1 MNDARST
8 RHHLATG
15 FTLMELLV
23 VISIL
28 AVLIGILLPV
38 LASTRK
44 SVQKTTCASNLR
56 QVGIA
61 IQSHR
66 TDHKDRLPR
75 ARYMPEP
82 FLSADTDPGLPE
94 AMKDYLPYDNGKT
107 SEVWKCPDDEVVYAL
122 AGTSYDYLS
131 MVSGQRPQ
139 DIFFVRLGFI
149 QEEQIILSRD
159 FDNAVADVD
168 GQTDPLEVPSR
179 HLRRNNLWMDG
190 RVSVIEF
197 EE

>member
-1 MNDARST
+1 MTT
-8 RHHLATG
+8 RRPRHPLNG
-15 FTLMELLV
+15 FSLIELLV
-23 VISIL
+23 VVSIV
-28 AVLIGILLPV
+28 AVLIGILMPV

-44 SVQKTTCASNLR
+44 TVQKTTCASNLR
-56 QVGIA
+56 QIGVA

-66 TDHKDRLPR
+66 TDNKDRLPV
-75 ARYMPEP
+75 ARYMPPP

-94 AMKDYLPYDNGKT
+94 AMKDYLPYEDGKT
-107 SEVWKCPDDEVVYAL
+107 SAVWKCPDDDIVYDL
-122 AGTSYDYLS
+122 AGTSYDYFSL
-131 MVSGQRPQ
+131 VSGERPN

-149 QEEQIILSRD
+149 EEDKIILCRD
-159 FDNAVADVD
+159 FDNATADIE
-168 GQTDPLEVPSR
+168 GQDEPLEVPAR